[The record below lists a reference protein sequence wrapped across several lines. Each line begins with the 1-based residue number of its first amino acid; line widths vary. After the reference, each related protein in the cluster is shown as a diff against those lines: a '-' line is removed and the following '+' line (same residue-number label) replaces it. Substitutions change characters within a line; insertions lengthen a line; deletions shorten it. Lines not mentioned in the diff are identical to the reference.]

1 MKKIIYLFTFML
13 LFVACEQIIENEDIN
28 IPETNL
34 AEEWEVSAYIDNSV
48 IFGPFTISTQMT
60 SENESIYIKDNGEF
74 WNFQIVAETKDS
86 KNEFEAIS
94 TVNKL
99 SNVGAKIMIVDGKI
113 INNESI
119 NFDIQFEDDEEPYA
133 FTYKIMGHR
142 K

>member
-1 MKKIIYLFTFML
+1 ML